1 MHRTPCTRSQPLCKY
16 LPSIASRRRTD
27 TLTPF
32 VYTTSLQILTFNSV
46 APQNGHF
53 STIRLHNF
61 DHLQSKD
68 HVETATGIPISQ
80 TIAQTRTFVCVLILP
95 PPLGN
100 VKRKKAIFP
109 RQKIIFSA
117 RKNLLYTGARL
128 SYILCYNI
136 YFSVSGKSA

>member
-1 MHRTPCTRSQPLCKY
+1 MNQLAFLGLALTTQDPLSSFEISSDAPHS
-16 LPSIASRRRTD
+16 LHSIS
-27 TLTPF
+27 
-32 VYTTSLQILTFNSV
+32 TSLQILTFNSV

-53 STIRLHNF
+53 NTIRLHKF

-80 TIAQTRTFVCVLILP
+80 ATIQMRTFVYISILSP
-95 PPLGN
+95 SSGK

-109 RQKIIFSA
+109 RQKIIFSS

-128 SYILCYNI
+128 SYIL
-136 YFSVSGKSA
+136 